1 MDSNQLFT
9 MALGAGERW
18 RVVASRFEGE
28 PKKLELELEA
38 QSGLRWEC
46 PECGAESGG
55 YDTVEK
61 RWRHLN
67 FFQYECELKA
77 RVPRCRCAEHG
88 VRMVQ
93 VPWARPGSGFT
104 LMFEAMAMLLCS
116 QMPVADAAELL
127 GEQDTRLWR
136 MLCALV
142 EAAQAGR
149 DWSGVRRVLVDETS
163 ARRGHRYVT
172 LFVDAENRELLL
184 MCEGKKAGTVGEF
197 AEALRAHGGDP
208 GQIEWV
214 GLDMSGAFLA
224 GVREHLPKARTA
236 FDHFHIV
243 SLAGQALDEVRRQL
257 QRDAD
262 GLKGARWA
270 ILGNEWTRNDEQK
283 ALRHAVCVQYPKLG
297 RALSLKET
305 LQALLWA
312 RDAETLRWWCGWA
325 ARSRLD
331 PFRRLARTLKKHWEG
346 IMGFFESGIT
356 SAAIEAINGKVQ
368 LAKRL
373 ARGFRNFACFRAIA
387 YLKSARLD
395 LNLPSLRPT

>member
-1 MDSNQLFT
+1 M
-9 MALGAGERW
+9 
-18 RVVASRFEGE
+18 
-28 PKKLELELEA
+28 
-38 QSGLRWEC
+38 
-46 PECGAESGG
+46 
-55 YDTVEK
+55 VE
-61 RWRHLN
+61 
-67 FFQYECELKA
+67 
-77 RVPRCRCAEHG
+77 
-88 VRMVQ
+88 

-116 QMPVADAAELL
+116 QMPVVDAAELL

-136 MLCALV
+136 MLCGLV
-142 EAAQAGR
+142 EKAQAGR
-149 DWSGVRRVLVDETS
+149 DWSQVKRVLVDETS

-172 LFVDAENRELLL
+172 LFVDAESRELLL

-208 GQIEWV
+208 AQIQWV
-214 GLDMSGAFLA
+214 GLDMSGAYAA
-224 GVREHLPKARTA
+224 GVRDYLPNARQA

-243 SLAGQALDEVRRQL
+243 ALAGQALEEVRRAL
-257 QRDAD
+257 QAEAE

-270 ILGNEWTRNDEQK
+270 ILGNEWTRSDQQK
-283 ALRHAVCVQYPKLG
+283 ALRAAVCAQYPKLG

-312 RDAETLRWWCGWA
+312 RDADTLRWWCAWA
-325 ARSRLD
+325 SRSRLE
-331 PFRRLARTLKKHWEG
+331 PFRRLARTLKKHWDG

-395 LNLPSLRPT
+395 LNLPALQPT